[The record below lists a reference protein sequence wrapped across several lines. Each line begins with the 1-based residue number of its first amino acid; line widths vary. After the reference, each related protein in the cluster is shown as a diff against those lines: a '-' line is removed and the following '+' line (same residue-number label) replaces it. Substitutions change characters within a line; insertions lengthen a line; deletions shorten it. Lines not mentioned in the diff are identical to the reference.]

1 MTTSSADWVTPMQS
15 AFIKGAADIEYRGEA
30 LVPHRLPNWARDYYS
45 DPGLAMAE
53 SMPAGVRLTL
63 RTRARWIELNTRVTR
78 FGYVG
83 MPRRPEGQFELCVD
97 GQCYSLATPKSATEI
112 SFDLSSGKTHQQSG
126 DINSL
131 RFDGLPEGDK
141 KVDIWLPYNE
151 TVELFD
157 LRSDAELLTD
167 AESDQP
173 IWLHYGSSIS
183 QGSNAA
189 SAAGI
194 WPAQVAMQTGLDFV
208 NLGFSGSALLDPFIA
223 RVIAHSEADL
233 ISLKLG
239 INLVNSDVMRARAF
253 GPAVL
258 GFLDVIRDR
267 QPYTPL
273 LVISPLYC
281 PIHETTPGPGAFD
294 AQALAQGQI
303 RFQAT
308 GNDEDSATG
317 KLTLQS
323 IRTQLAGLIHRRMS
337 TDKHL
342 FYLDGCELYG
352 PDDHQRWPLPDA
364 LHPGPEA
371 HQLIGQRFVERAPET
386 GWARSTLG
394 SLWPSQA
401 NSRQT
406 GHAR

>member
-1 MTTSSADWVTPMQS
+1 M
-15 AFIKGAADIEYRGEA
+15 
-30 LVPHRLPNWARDYYS
+30 
-45 DPGLAMAE
+45 
-53 SMPAGVRLTL
+53 
-63 RTRARWIELNTRVTR
+63 
-78 FGYVG
+78 
-83 MPRRPEGQFELCVD
+83 CVD
-97 GQCYSLATPKSATEI
+97 GQCYSLAIPKSATEI
-112 SFDLSSGKTHQQSG
+112 SFDLHSGKTHQQGGGIS
-126 DINSL
+126 IV
-131 RFDGLPEGDK
+131 RFDDLPEGDK
-141 KVDIWLPYNE
+141 KVEIWLPYNE

-173 IWLHYGSSIS
+173 TWVHYGSSIS

-189 SAAGI
+189 GT
-194 WPAQVAMQTGLDFV
+194 WTAQVAMQTGLDLV

-223 RVIAHSEADL
+223 RVIAQSEADL

-239 INLVNSDVMRARAF
+239 INLVNSDVIRARAF

-267 QPYTPL
+267 QPDTPL

-281 PIHETTPGPGAFD
+281 PIHETTPEPGAFD
-294 AQALAQGQI
+294 VQALAQGQI

-323 IRTQLAGLIHRRMS
+323 IRAQLAGLIHRRMS

-342 FYLDGCELYG
+342 FYLDGCELYSS
-352 PDDHQRWPLPDA
+352 DDYQRWPLPDA
-364 LHPGPEA
+364 LHPGSEA
-371 HQLIGQRFVERAPET
+371 HQLIAQRFIERAPAT
-386 GWARSTLG
+386 GWARSKLG
-394 SLWPSQA
+394 
-401 NSRQT
+401 
-406 GHAR
+406 